1 LRTDIDFLTG
11 FLLMKAAIPKKGGSL
26 RDRLWRL
33 ADAGVLTKTEAS
45 DLDHAAELLRTA
57 EHVACLV
64 AGRSQKWLPTSQHAG
79 EACQQWVSGILRRP
93 FPNGLS
99 SVLQETMQV
108 VREISSQTAEGS
120 TATST
125 SIAKLAALS
134 AQLRKSVAGFR
145 LPDFGAGTTTVGA
158 PPPALPPAAAT
169 PPMSD
174 PVSLSNSGRLRKASG
189 VGA

>member
-1 LRTDIDFLTG
+1 
-11 FLLMKAAIPKKGGSL
+11 
-26 RDRLWRL
+26 
-33 ADAGVLTKTEAS
+33 
-45 DLDHAAELLRTA
+45 
-57 EHVACLV
+57 
-64 AGRSQKWLPTSQHAG
+64 
-79 EACQQWVSGILRRP
+79 
-93 FPNGLS
+93 
-99 SVLQETMQV
+99 V

-134 AQLRKSVAGFR
+134 AQLRKSVADFR

-158 PPPALPPAAAT
+158 APAAPAALPAASAT
-169 PPMSD
+169 PAMPD